1 MTTNVTLVM
10 LVEVAF
16 VTLFEILVEGREDVA
31 WMSDKSHCEV
41 YESINWVRKTSYNN
55 SLNSYRGWDIKWLRN
70 HHIVSVEKLMKK
82 IWFNERYTQRI
93 S

>member
-31 WMSDKSHCEV
+31 
-41 YESINWVRKTSYNN
+41 
-55 SLNSYRGWDIKWLRN
+55 
-70 HHIVSVEKLMKK
+70 
-82 IWFNERYTQRI
+82 
-93 S
+93 